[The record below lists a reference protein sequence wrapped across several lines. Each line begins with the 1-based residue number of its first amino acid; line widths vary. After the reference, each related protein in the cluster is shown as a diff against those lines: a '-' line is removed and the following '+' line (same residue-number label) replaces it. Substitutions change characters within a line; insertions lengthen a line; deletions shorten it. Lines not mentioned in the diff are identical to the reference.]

1 MHISWPTASI
11 TLKTQYHD
19 MKQIL
24 NESTNELDYVEKFYN
39 YVQMNFYLEILHKK
53 INNKVS
59 ATINF
64 TL

>member
-1 MHISWPTASI
+1 
-11 TLKTQYHD
+11 
-19 MKQIL
+19 MKQQIL
-24 NESTNELDYVEKFYN
+24 NEYTNELDYVEKFYN
-39 YVQMNFYLEILHKK
+39 YVQMNFFLGVLQKKK